1 MQLAVHHPLRSSWKL
16 VVAAALLAL
25 AVIVPSASA
34 KVSKATSSYYQLNG
48 TSPVT
53 GITLSGYTGK
63 NVYVGVQVTGAATV
77 AVPTKQQT
85 GLSLPFG
92 YSSFSGSQI
101 AFTGPAA
108 NAGAALAALTIS
120 AGNLPYDAKGTTN
133 DVSLTVTAFEQQPGA
148 AYNPANQHFYKFV
161 AGKIT
166 GTDAFAAA
174 AAASTLGQTGYLAA
188 ITDEDENSF
197 VAQKIQGDSGEV
209 AKNVWIGASDS
220 AEEGKWVWNG
230 GPDNGV
236 QFWQGCN
243 PANGGAAFQGRF
255 SQWAPGEPNNWN
267 ASLCQNEN
275 SATLG
280 EDCAII
286 NKYSP
291 TSAPPDN
298 AFFQGLWNDLPCTY
312 GAAGNHIVS
321 GYIVEFGNKAVG
333 GDYSGVDIISS
344 SFKARPYVKAVKP
357 NFFDKVFNLLFT
369 SKKRKNLPKK
379 PNKPATFTFKTKMLM
394 VNPGTYIISIKRKDG
409 QGVPYMLLPGT
420 KGQAAGAKAVT
431 LGSTRWSIQVTTT
444 KANQR
449 VTIDPV
455 LKTMDWLKP
464 SGTKVSVQLKTD
476 SNMRCPLGWCESTP
490 IPSPRDQ
497 GKVK

>member
-1 MQLAVHHPLRSSWKL
+1 MQLAVHNPLRSSRKL

-108 NAGAALAALTIS
+108 NAAAALAALTVS

-133 DVSLTVTAFEQQPGA
+133 DISLTVTAFEQQPGA

-161 AGKIT
+161 AGKVT

-174 AAASTLGQTGYLAA
+174 AAASTLGQTGYLAS
-188 ITDEDENSF
+188 ITDEDENAF

-291 TSAPPDN
+291 TSTPPDN

-312 GAAGNHIVS
+312 GAAGNDIVS

-333 GDYSGVDIISS
+333 GDYSGVDIVSS

-357 NFFDKVFNLLFT
+357 NFFSKVFNLLFT

-379 PNKPATFTFKTKMLM
+379 PSKPATFTFTTKMLM
-394 VNPGTYIISIKRKDG
+394 VNPGTYVVSIKRKDG
-409 QGVPYMLLPGT
+409 AGVPYMLLPGS
-420 KGQAAGAKAVT
+420 KAQATGGKNVT
-431 LGSTRWSIQVTTT
+431 LGSTRWSIEVTTT

-490 IPSPRDQ
+490 IPSPKDQ